1 MTICIK
7 CGKENE
13 SCLCNECRQNTNLE
27 ELCNQILEYTPGGGE
42 NEIWDKISMTLFS
55 KYNFKN
61 IIFAISDSLSFPRKE
76 YMRILCL
83 AGKHEYVAKVSRA
96 WLHETYELIK
106 DSSELKQNEK
116 NRISGLVLAAH
127 VMDYQYADADK
138 LAEKLVQ
145 ERELPYYCYYTLGDF
160 YTKTRRY
167 EKAEEILSA
176 GLKIY
181 ENNTKTVKK
190 IQELLEEN
198 EKRKGAPENGNKEY
212 LPAPKEAREE
222 YVKFMNSLGVEVSL
236 SKGSKR
242 NVIPKDQYPEP
253 IETRDIDF
261 DSFVAFDVET
271 TGLSTKIDSIIEIG
285 AIKVLDGKV
294 VEKKEFTFQEFMKP
308 FKRSIS
314 SKITELTGITVDD
327 VKYAR
332 QMWEVIPDFLDF
344 AGDMV
349 LVGYN
354 SIAFDSQFLAR
365 AGRYSERI
373 ILNKHFDVMRYLERN
388 AEQLDLKLNNLKLE
402 TVSECFG
409 IENQN
414 AHRALSD
421 AITTA
426 KIFMKIKEMSIEKEK
441 VSVDDLLEDLDEW

>member
-7 CGKENE
+7 CGRENE

-27 ELCNQILEYTPGGGE
+27 ELCQQVLNYNPGNGE
-42 NEIWDKISMTLFS
+42 NVIWDNISMTLSS

-61 IIFAISDSLSFPRKE
+61 VIFAISDGLPFPRKE

-83 AGKHEYVAKVSRA
+83 AGNYEYVAKGSRE
-96 WLHETYELIK
+96 WLYNIFEQIK
-106 DSSELKQNEK
+106 DSDALTNEEL
-116 NRISGLVLAAH
+116 NRVRGLVMAAY
-127 VMDYQYADADK
+127 VMDYRYQEADAMAEV
-138 LAEKLVQ
+138 LAQNK
-145 ERELPYYCYYTLGDF
+145 ELPCYCYYTLGDF

-167 EKAEEILSA
+167 EEAEEVLTE
-176 GLKIY
+176 GLKNY
-181 ENNTKTVKK
+181 ENSSEAVKK

-198 EKRKGAPENGNKEY
+198 KKRKGAPENGNKEY
-212 LPAPKEAREE
+212 LPASTEAKEKYTA
-222 YVKFMNSLGVEVSL
+222 FMNSLGLEIAVAKS
-236 SKGSKR
+236 SKR

-253 IETRDIDF
+253 VETRDIDF
-261 DSFVAFDVET
+261 NSFVAFDVET
-271 TGLSTKIDSIIEIG
+271 TGFSTKIDSIIEIG
-285 AIKVLDGKV
+285 AIKVIDGQI
-294 VEKKEFTFQEFMKP
+294 VEEKEFTFLEFVKP
-308 FKRSIS
+308 YKRSIS
-314 SKITELTGITVDD
+314 AKITEVTGITAED
-327 VKYAR
+327 VKNAS

-373 ILNKHFDVMRYLERN
+373 ISNKHFDIMRYLERN
-388 AEQLDLKLNNLKLE
+388 AEQLGLELDNLKLG

-409 IENQN
+409 IENQK

-426 KIFMKIKEMSIEKEK
+426 KIFMKLKEMSVEKAE
-441 VSVDDLLEDLDEW
+441 VSIDDLLADLEDW